1 MARDDAVSKKILIYA
16 LLTGLS
22 ATLVFMQVNPYW
34 LPGVLLL
41 CLLLSDAVNRTPAP
55 RGNETNG
62 LMQML
67 FYQSPS
73 MIAKIDMVSGQIIQ
87 INSMLSLT
95 LQVAH
100 PYQVIGHS
108 VHTLFP
114 KDEEKKLRKALHTLQ
129 RKGVLHQYA
138 AEVVTLDGNKIP
150 VTVDGVLAHDGENE
164 QNTAYLYITNISSIK
179 KIESKLQANR
189 NLLQSII
196 DNTLEAVIITNKS
209 GKIIEWNPQAAA
221 LVGQVKNNVINKS
234 ISQVIIGTAD
244 ARLTLEKDINH
255 YLSNQKTKYIGKRE
269 TFHII
274 NNHNKKI
281 PVASCCFPVTSDDGS
296 PIFCF
301 FIHDISAELKAREQE
316 MRLSTIVRQTED
328 AVVSLDSRFH
338 IDSWNNG
345 AARIFGLNESEAILK
360 PIGTLLNQTHAELL
374 ADRLQRL
381 IQTNESLQYEF
392 STNTAASEPNYFMA
406 SLNLIRYDKDHFG
419 ISLIIRDITELKRN
433 EIRIRELMAELEA
446 SNKELQSFAY
456 IASHD
461 LKEPLRGIKNYAM
474 ILKDDYVGLL
484 DEAGAGFLNSLIKSC
499 GRLELL
505 LESLLHYS
513 KVGNLKLNLQPLD
526 AQRVIHDVK
535 DTIHHLLKQKNAI
548 ITVEGHLPQVMADES
563 RLNEVFTNLITNG
576 LKYNDKPEP
585 LIKIGCAPEKSNAE
599 SVCFYVKDNGIGIE
613 KSKID
618 TVFEIFQRLHK
629 KEEYGGGAGAGLTIT
644 KRIIERHKGSIWLE
658 STPGDGTTF
667 YFTLL
672 KSDNCEPRTVSTGI
686 ELLIKSEQDDGNITN
701 RIN

>member
-16 LLTGLS
+16 LLIGLS

-41 CLLLSDAVNRTPAP
+41 CLLLSDAVNRTPAL
-55 RGNETNG
+55 GASEADG
-62 LMQML
+62 LMRML

-73 MIAKIDMVSGQIIQ
+73 MIAKIDMVSGQVIQ

-100 PYQVIGHS
+100 PYQVIGHP
-108 VHTLFP
+108 VDTLFP
-114 KDEEKKLRKALHTLQ
+114 KDDEKKLRKALHTLQ

-138 AEVVTLDGNKIP
+138 TEVVTLDGNKIP
-150 VTVDGVLAHDGENE
+150 VTVDGVVTYGENE
-164 QNTAYLYITNISSIK
+164 PNTAYLYITNISSIK
-179 KIESKLQANR
+179 KVESKLQANR

-234 ISQVIIGTAD
+234 ISQVIMGTAD

-269 TFHII
+269 TFHIL

-281 PVASCCFPVTSDDGS
+281 LVASCCFPVTSDDGS

-328 AVVSLDSRFH
+328 AVVSLDSQFH

-345 AARIFGLNESEAILK
+345 AARIFGLNESEALLK
-360 PIGTLLNQTHAELL
+360 PIGSILHKTHAE
-374 ADRLQRL
+374 RLTDQLKRL
-381 IQTNESLQYEF
+381 IQSNESLQYEF
-392 STNTAASEPNYFMA
+392 STNTQASEANHFMA

-433 EIRIRELMAELEA
+433 EIRIRELMTELEV

-484 DEAGAGFLNSLIKSC
+484 DEAGVGFLNSLIKSC

-513 KVGNLKLNLQPLD
+513 KVGNLKLSLQPLD
-526 AQRVIHDVK
+526 AQRVINDVK
-535 DTIHHLLKQKNAI
+535 DGIHHLLKQKNAI
-548 ITVEGHLPQVMADES
+548 IKVDGDLPKVMADES

-585 LIKIGCAPEKSNAE
+585 LIQIGVAPEKSSNE

-613 KSKID
+613 KSKRD

-658 STPGDGTTF
+658 STPGEGTTF

-672 KSDNCEPRTVSTGI
+672 KSDNREPISVNTGI
-686 ELLIKSEQDDGNITN
+686 ELLIKSDQDNGNTTN

>member
-16 LLTGLS
+16 LLLLV
-22 ATLVFMQVNPYW
+22 AVMLVFMQVNPYW
-34 LPGVLLL
+34 LPGLLLL
-41 CLLLSDAVNRTPAP
+41 CLLLYDGINRTPTP
-55 RGNETNG
+55 LGGEQDG

-73 MIAKIDMVSGQIIQ
+73 MIAKIDVLSGQILQ
-87 INSMLSLT
+87 INDMLAST

-100 PYQVIGHS
+100 PYQVIGQS
-108 VHTLFP
+108 ITSLFP
-114 KDEEKKLRKALHTLQ
+114 KDEEKKLRKVLHTLQ

-138 AEVVTLDGNKIP
+138 AEIVTFDGNQIP
-150 VTVDGVLAHDGENE
+150 VTVDGVLAREEGTN
-164 QNTAYLYITNISSIK
+164 AAFLYITNISSIK

-234 ISQVIIGTAD
+234 ISQVLIGTAD
-244 ARLTLEKDINH
+244 AKLTLERDINH

-281 PVASCCFPVTSDDGS
+281 PVASCCFPVKSDDGS

-328 AVVSLDSRFH
+328 AVVSLDSQFQ

-345 AARIFGLNESEAILK
+345 AARVFGLNESEAVLK
-360 PIGTLLNQTHAELL
+360 PIHSILHKNHAELL
-374 ADRLQRL
+374 TAKLKQL
-381 IQTNESLQYEF
+381 IETNESMQYEF
-392 STNTAASEPNYFMA
+392 SIHSQGAEPNYFMA

-433 EIRIRELMAELEA
+433 EIKIRELMAELEA

-484 DEAGAGFLNSLIKSC
+484 DEAGVGFLNSLIKSC

-513 KVGNLKLNLQPLD
+513 KVGNLKLNLKSLD
-526 AQRVIHDVK
+526 AQGIINDVK

-548 ITVEGHLPQVMADES
+548 VKVDGHLPQVMADES

-585 LIKIGCAPEKSNAE
+585 FIHIGYAPEKSSQE

-672 KSDNCEPRTVSTGI
+672 KSDESQPSPVSTGI
-686 ELLIKSEQDDGNITN
+686 ELLIKSEQDNNGNNTN
-701 RIN
+701 CIN